1 MPSSVRHLD
10 EMEPD
15 PEPPPS
21 PTPIVV
27 EEVSQLECEYDALY
41 AVGER
46 FPEFDKCQYQA
57 PPQDTSHLLWDTFMF
72 PSSELDD
79 RSISPATILQLL
91 AKHDATTF
99 TTPISHSSIR
109 KQAFRLNVDGGANRS
124 VTNNLDYLHT
134 SWDIDPYRIG
144 GIGDGIVCTKR
155 GYSTLFAT
163 TDRSS
168 QSLYFTPRKRLRRS
182 SHPLTL
188 CFAMPISMIAGGK
201 YQIVFKVRANSAS
214 TRPMRSPELP
224 SRSP

>member
-1 MPSSVRHLD
+1 MRDMLNDEHMAKYSHISDIDITNAASLGDCNMPSSVRHLE

-124 VTNNLDYLHT
+124 VTNNLDYMHT
-134 SWDIDPYRIG
+134 SWDI
-144 GIGDGIVCTKR
+144 
-155 GYSTLFAT
+155 T
-163 TDRSS
+163 T
-168 QSLYFTPRKRLRRS
+168 TP
-182 SHPLTL
+182 
-188 CFAMPISMIAGGK
+188 
-201 YQIVFKVRANSAS
+201 
-214 TRPMRSPELP
+214 
-224 SRSP
+224 